1 MQTHPHGAHGPT
13 YPERDLIAHRDNLGV
28 TWEELA
34 AQIGIKPQWLR
45 KVRNCQANM
54 KIDTLEMIALRLG
67 DEPGQL
73 LTLRDD
79 RIRRD
84 VSNPN
89 LLMFEKPDI
98 KLSTN
103 GK

>member
-1 MQTHPHGAHGPT
+1 
-13 YPERDLIAHRDNLGV
+13 
-28 TWEELA
+28 
-34 AQIGIKPQWLR
+34 
-45 KVRNCQANM
+45 M